1 MFIEE
6 ERRSKEKI
14 PALEIYTDGSLK
26 KLGPH
31 ITCGGWA
38 FLAIREHKLF
48 YEGSGYEANTTNQ
61 RMELTAIAEG
71 LKYATEIRRPNEK
84 VIFYSD
90 SAYAI
95 NCYEQEWY
103 LKWQDNG
110 WKNSKKESVAN
121 QDLWLEIIPYFN
133 SQKYPDNVII
143 NILIIFGTL
152 LKKFRDMRKY
162 FGTKNVTLSPKIK
175 LNI

>member
-31 ITCGGWA
+31 VTCGGWA
-38 FLAIREHKLF
+38 FLAIRENKLF

-61 RMELTAIAEG
+61 RMELTAIVEG

-133 SQKYPDNVII
+133 NFWYSFKKVPGHAQVFWNEKCDAIAQNQAEYLKINWRGNV
-143 NILIIFGTL
+143 NG
-152 LKKFRDMRKY
+152 
-162 FGTKNVTLSPKIK
+162 
-175 LNI
+175 